1 MLSGGEKR
9 RVQLL
14 SVLSKKPNVLIL
26 DEPSN
31 DIDLNTLTALETY
44 LADWNGVLLVVSH
57 DRFFTDKVTN
67 HLFVFE
73 GDGAVLDYA
82 GSLSEYADCLLDNE
96 NAAGNNGGIGDS
108 VDSTAKKEAY
118 KEDKDIRNERRNAIR
133 DMKKEMKNIE
143 NSLEK
148 LKPKATDIQNEID
161 NSSDEGWTV
170 LAELTEKLDVVNEQ
184 IDEKEL
190 RWLELAEALE
200 QSAAEE
206 LV

>member
-1 MLSGGEKR
+1 M
-9 RVQLL
+9 
-14 SVLSKKPNVLIL
+14 

-73 GDGAVLDYA
+73 GDGRVLDYA
-82 GSLSEYADCLLDNE
+82 GSLSEYADCLIENE
-96 NAAGNNGGIGDS
+96 NAAGNDGSGDGG
-108 VDSTAKKEAY
+108 DSTAKKEAY
-118 KEDKDIRNERRNAIR
+118 KEDKEIRNERRNAIR
-133 DMKKEMKNIE
+133 EMKKEMKNIE
-143 NSLEK
+143 TALEK
-148 LKPKATDIQNEID
+148 LKPKAVDIQTEID

-170 LAELTEKLDVVNEQ
+170 LAELTEKLDAVNEQ

-190 RWLELAEALE
+190 RWLELAEELE
-200 QSAAEE
+200 ASEAKE

>member
-1 MLSGGEKR
+1 
-9 RVQLL
+9 
-14 SVLSKKPNVLIL
+14 
-26 DEPSN
+26 
-31 DIDLNTLTALETY
+31 
-44 LADWNGVLLVVSH
+44 
-57 DRFFTDKVTN
+57 
-67 HLFVFE
+67 
-73 GDGAVLDYA
+73 
-82 GSLSEYADCLLDNE
+82 
-96 NAAGNNGGIGDS
+96 
-108 VDSTAKKEAY
+108 
-118 KEDKDIRNERRNAIR
+118 
-133 DMKKEMKNIE
+133 MKKEMKNIE

>member
-1 MLSGGEKR
+1 
-9 RVQLL
+9 
-14 SVLSKKPNVLIL
+14 
-26 DEPSN
+26 
-31 DIDLNTLTALETY
+31 
-44 LADWNGVLLVVSH
+44 
-57 DRFFTDKVTN
+57 
-67 HLFVFE
+67 
-73 GDGAVLDYA
+73 
-82 GSLSEYADCLLDNE
+82 
-96 NAAGNNGGIGDS
+96 
-108 VDSTAKKEAY
+108 
-118 KEDKDIRNERRNAIR
+118 
-133 DMKKEMKNIE
+133 MKKEMKNIE

-148 LKPKATDIQNEID
+148 LKLKATDIQNEID